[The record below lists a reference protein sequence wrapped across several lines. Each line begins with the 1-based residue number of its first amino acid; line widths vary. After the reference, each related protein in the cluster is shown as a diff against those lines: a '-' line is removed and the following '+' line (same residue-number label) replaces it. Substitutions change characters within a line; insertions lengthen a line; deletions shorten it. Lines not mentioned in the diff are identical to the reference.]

1 MAEIQQQPASS
12 SKPSK
17 RRAKK
22 MSTRI
27 DMTPMVDL
35 AFLLLTFF
43 MLTTTFA
50 KPTVMQ
56 LTMPVMPKE
65 PIESGLKDSQAMTV
79 ILGKG
84 HKVHYYFGLNAPQDK
99 SVPTPEL
106 YTTTFAA
113 NGIRQAVLT
122 RQQQRPGLVVI
133 IKPSADS
140 KYQDMVDILDEM
152 NITDQRKYALVK
164 ITNDD
169 LTLLKTPTL

>member
-1 MAEIQQQPASS
+1 MAEIQQAKGPP
-12 SKPSK
+12 KGGK

-50 KPTVMQ
+50 KPYVME
-56 LTMPVMPKE
+56 LNMPVKSADRAPVAMSK
-65 PIESGLKDSQAMTV
+65 AMTI
-79 ILGKG
+79 ILGKK
-84 HKVHYYFGLNAPQDK
+84 HQVHYYFGLNAPQDHTVRPPK
-99 SVPTPEL
+99 L
-106 YTTTFAA
+106 LTTTFAA
-113 NGIRQAVLT
+113 TGIRQALRT
-122 RQQQRPGLVVI
+122 RQRQQADLVVL

-152 NITDQRKYALVK
+152 NITKQQKYALTK
-164 ITNDD
+164 ITQDD
-169 LTLLKTPTL
+169 LTLLKTAAL